1 MLTRRQALKT
11 FGTTTLAAATLAL
24 AAPALGAVAEAKG
37 NTNGGG
43 KGHGKRPG
51 HAGYVYVNL
60 NTAPGNT
67 IAGFARQADGSL
79 TALPGSPFAAGG
91 VGTGSTIGSQG
102 ALQATA
108 DGRYLLA
115 ADAKSNQI
123 SVLRIKPDGTL
134 QPAGGSP
141 VSSGGVQPVSIAIA
155 GDLVYV
161 GNTGPGGSNYTGF
174 RLNRGGHLRPIAG
187 STVALPDGSGLG
199 DVLLSPDGEHL
210 IGTRVA
216 TSLIDSFAV
225 DDNGRLVRAPGSP
238 FPAQTGFYGPFGSA
252 FRPTNPS
259 QLYVTNAHNAQG
271 GGGPGTV
278 SAYTVAADGTLTPIG
293 ASPYADNQIAPC
305 WAAIAP
311 DGQTLFAAN
320 TASDTISA
328 YTINKDG
335 SLTLMGSTPLRK
347 PGGASAVG
355 PFDLHIDPSGQT
367 LYVVDEKLPAVSI
380 FAISG
385 SSLTELASSPVALPA
400 GVTPFGLAIVNR

>member
-24 AAPALGAVAEAKG
+24 AAPGLGAVAEAKG
-37 NTNGGG
+37 NTNGGNG
-43 KGHGKRPG
+43 QGRKGNARRPDR
-51 HAGYVYVNL
+51 AGYVYVNL
-60 NTAPGNT
+60 NTTPGNT
-67 IAGFARQADGSL
+67 TLGFARQTDGSL
-79 TALPGSPFAAGG
+79 MPLSGSPFAAGG
-91 VGTGSTIGSQG
+91 VGTGNTIGSQG

-108 DGRYLLA
+108 DGRYHLA
-115 ADAKSNQI
+115 ADAMSNQI
-123 SVLRIKPDGTL
+123 SVLRIQPDGTL

-161 GNTGPGGSNYTGF
+161 GNTGAGGSNYTGF
-174 RLNRGGHLRPIAG
+174 RLNRGGHLRPIAN

-199 DVLLSPDGEHL
+199 NVLLSPNGTHL

-225 DDNGRLVRAPGSP
+225 DDSGRLVRASGSP
-238 FPAQTGFYGPFGSA
+238 FPAQASFYGPFGSA

-293 ASPYADNQIAPC
+293 ASPFADNQTAPC
-305 WAAIAP
+305 WAAISP
-311 DGQTLFAAN
+311 
-320 TASDTISA
+320 
-328 YTINKDG
+328 
-335 SLTLMGSTPLRK
+335 MGRRSTPPTRQATRF
-347 PGGASAVG
+347 PR
-355 PFDLHIDPSGQT
+355 IPST
-367 LYVVDEKLPAVSI
+367 LT
-380 FAISG
+380 G
-385 SSLTELASSPVALPA
+385 
-400 GVTPFGLAIVNR
+400 R